1 MHRDAEI
8 AQINRELEILRTRYA
23 LYERMGRMLR
33 VFFLALIPVVA
44 IGALVLAI
52 KFFLVDPLYGLF
64 FVGGV
69 LLFSAAIY
77 WLISGSD
84 IRWIDLASQPRRFAN
99 PYTYTTDYPGI
110 GSFFY
115 CRRPSDAET
124 IERQIADRE
133 RRLAELGDERPRSE

>member
-1 MHRDAEI
+1 MDRDAEI
-8 AQINRELEILRTRYA
+8 AQINRELEILRDRYA

-33 VFFLALIPVVA
+33 VFFLAMIPVVA

-64 FVGGV
+64 FVGGA
-69 LLFSAAIY
+69 LIFSVAIY
-77 WLISGSD
+77 WLIAGSD
-84 IRWIDLASQPRRFAN
+84 IRWIDLASQPPRFAN
-99 PYTYTTDYPGI
+99 PYTYTTDYPGF

-115 CRRPSDAET
+115 RRQPSDAET

-133 RRLAELGDERPRSE
+133 RRLAELDEAR